1 MQSSNQALPFPIM
14 IADIG
19 GTNARFS
26 ILVDAHAEPKI
37 FDNIKAS
44 DFPRNS
50 EALILVKATSG
61 DST

>member
-1 MQSSNQALPFPIM
+1 MPSSNQALPFPIM

-44 DFPRNS
+44 DFPELNG
-50 EALILVKATSG
+50 AIQTQV
-61 DST
+61 